1 MENDNKLIHIPR
13 YPIGTLIYYGPDDQ
27 TVTKISASVVLY
39 EGAEPIKK
47 SWTGP
52 EVTSDSEVIREIGR
66 FFKNSGAQRVVM
78 NEHVEGCPHVEGVDY
93 PLGEDCPHCPFWSKK
108 K

>member
-1 MENDNKLIHIPR
+1 MDDDSSINIRR

-47 SWTGP
+47 SWSGQDITNDP
-52 EVTSDSEVIREIGR
+52 QAISEIGR
-66 FFKNSGAQRVVM
+66 FFKSSGVQKVVM
-78 NEHVEGCPHVEGVDY
+78 SEYIEGCPHVEGVDY
-93 PLGEDCPHCPFWSKK
+93 PAGEECPYCPFWSQKK
-108 K
+108 